1 MKKRYI
7 FLVIFTLFFIWI
19 MIPHKYVT
27 KLEWDSPINADKLMK
42 TGDYYFMC
50 KENFGYLIKKDKP
63 TISIKGKSFKIFSSI
78 YKNNEKIISNYI
90 NNENWLDGF
99 EYKKTVLSDT
109 NRLSYDLYTKKFN
122 KQYSL
127 IILDR
132 IYRGKN
138 DITILLAESKIHEEY
153 QKTYSELISLAKERC
168 KKIGIDE

>member
-7 FLVIFTLFFIWI
+7 FLVIFFPFFIWI
-19 MIPHKYVT
+19 MIPHKYIT
-27 KLEWDSPINADKLMK
+27 RLEWDSPINADKLMR

-63 TISIKGKSFKIFSSI
+63 TISIKSKSFKISSSI
-78 YKNNEKIISNYI
+78 YKDNEKIISNYI
-90 NNENWLDGF
+90 NNENWFDGF

-153 QKTYSELISLAKERC
+153 EKTYSELISLAKERC

>member
-63 TISIKGKSFKIFSSI
+63 TISIKGKDVEIYSSVDNGR
-78 YKNNEKIISNYI
+78 KKIISDYI
-90 NNENWLDGF
+90 SDGNWLDGF
-99 EYKKTVLSDT
+99 EYKGTELKDT
-109 NRLSYDLYTKKFN
+109 GRLSYDLYTKKLD
-122 KQYSL
+122 KEYSL
-127 IILDR
+127 LILDR
-132 IYRGKN
+132 IYNGKN
-138 DITILLAESKIHEEY
+138 NVTVILAESNIHEEY
-153 QKTYSELISLAKERC
+153 EKTYSELISLAKERC